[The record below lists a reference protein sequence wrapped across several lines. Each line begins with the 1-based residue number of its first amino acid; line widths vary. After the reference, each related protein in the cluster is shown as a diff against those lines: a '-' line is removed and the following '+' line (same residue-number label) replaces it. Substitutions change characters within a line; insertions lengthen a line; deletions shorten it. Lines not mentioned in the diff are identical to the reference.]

1 MAILTETNHISLAG
15 VTVLARAV
23 KAAQNDVVVF
33 PYPGVTILQATLATG
48 AVEAATRPVLVVNN
62 TATAYDAA
70 TTTIAYDGAT
80 ASTRPASGYYAMTS
94 SGEILYVE
102 ADSGAA
108 AASGNL
114 TVRRGCLGTT
124 PSAIGI
130 ADDNTLY
137 VLCSVTLSTADTT
150 GIVNVT
156 YLPLPEDPGAVIYQ

>member
-23 KAAQNDVVVF
+23 KAAQNDIVVF
-33 PYPGVTILQATLATG
+33 PYPGVTILQTTLATG
-48 AVEAATRPVLVVNN
+48 AVEAATRPVLIVNN
-62 TATAYDAA
+62 KETAYDAD

-80 ASTRPASGYYAMTS
+80 ASSRPASGYYARTS

-102 ADSGAA
+102 ADSGSAGT
-108 AASGNL
+108 SGNL

-124 PSAIGI
+124 PSATGL

-137 VLCSVTLSTADTT
+137 ILCSATLSTTDTT
-150 GIVNVT
+150 GIVDIT
-156 YLPLPEDPGAVIYQ
+156 YLPLPEDPGAPIYR